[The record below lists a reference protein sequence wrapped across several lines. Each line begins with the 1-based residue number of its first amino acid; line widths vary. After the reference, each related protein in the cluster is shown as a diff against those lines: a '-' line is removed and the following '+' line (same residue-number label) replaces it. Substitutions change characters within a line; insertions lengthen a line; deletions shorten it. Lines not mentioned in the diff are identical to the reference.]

1 MRARHTDHPTVDHLF
16 SKANIWHQDQ
26 YRQTKAIL
34 SYLADLNSCHLQ
46 HKTTTS
52 AGGTGSAQHEASL
65 DWGTIFRQREH
76 YAVPPPVF
84 NFSPHIHPAWITA
97 CVWGNQY
104 ADLVFRF
111 CTSLVWPDPLG
122 IHTDPLITQG
132 ITWHELTIAFVV
144 NTGVQ
149 FPTWIH
155 LPESQRAQPV
165 HWQDPRVLAL
175 PIPKRALREQAEAF
189 RTIVIY
195 LQSYTST
202 PLLPTYSKTG
212 SISLTQVGWGRSY
225 TGGFA
230 LRPQMPNAG
239 AVQRTLIQY
248 AADLHCKPPYHPDGL
263 IPMRFIVPSIPV
275 VDAISLTFH
284 QRFLY
289 RRNLRKSWNR
299 NGDLD
304 TVSIPV
310 DPN

>member
-1 MRARHTDHPTVDHLF
+1 M
-16 SKANIWHQDQ
+16 
-26 YRQTKAIL
+26 
-34 SYLADLNSCHLQ
+34 
-46 HKTTTS
+46 
-52 AGGTGSAQHEASL
+52 
-65 DWGTIFRQREH
+65 
-76 YAVPPPVF
+76 
-84 NFSPHIHPAWITA
+84 
-97 CVWGNQY
+97 WGNQY
-104 ADLVFRF
+104 ADLVLRF
-111 CTSLVWPDPLG
+111 CASLIWPDPLVT
-122 IHTDPLITQG
+122 HTDPIITQG

-149 FPTWIH
+149 FPTWVH
-155 LPESQRAQPV
+155 LPHSQKAQPV

-189 RTIVIY
+189 RTIALY

-202 PLLPTYSKTG
+202 PLLPKYTKTG

-263 IPMRFIVPSIPV
+263 IPMRFIVPSLPV
-275 VDAISLTFH
+275 VEAISLTFH

-289 RRNLRKSWNR
+289 RRNLRKIWNR
-299 NGDLD
+299 EGDLD
-304 TVSIPV
+304 TVPIPA